1 MSVSSVPAVPRVVRC
16 CPCSRHYDYDDDG
29 VVVIVIACAVV
40 IVIPRD
46 IYIYKSV
53 RVPWLFVRLTS
64 CPKQAQRRPVA
75 ATETWSEPL
84 LAHQTW
90 TAAAD

>member
-40 IVIPRD
+40 IPRD

-53 RVPWLFVRLTS
+53 RVPWWFVRLTS
-64 CPKQAQRRPVA
+64 FPKQAQRRPVA